1 MNRDDQKIDSPN
13 QSTTPAK
20 FLVVDDET
28 DMEDLVLRKFRKA
41 IRDGRYQFVF
51 AEDGF
56 DALRVLEA
64 QPDVDIVVTDINMP
78 RMDGL
83 TLLVRLHEVAPI
95 LKAVI
100 VSAYGDM
107 DNIRTAMNRG
117 AYDFVT
123 KPVNFDD
130 LEITID
136 KTLADVSALKDSF
149 RERSRVEREKACL
162 ARYFSPNLVEQMVND
177 PSPLKVGAERKNMSF
192 VVTDLA
198 GFTPLVEKSDPSAI
212 VELIN
217 EYFGGI
223 IEIAF
228 KLNGTVD
235 KVIGDGVIIFFGAP
249 VSQPAHARLAL
260 ECAMKIDAFA
270 LEFAHRKRKAGIPLG
285 ETRVGVNTGL
295 ALVGNFGGERYV
307 HYTAY
312 GNVVNMA
319 ARLQDANRHFGTR
332 VCVSEATAGAVDAF
346 TGLPIGY
353 LSLKGFSQPVLAF
366 QPATSE
372 NYNTQQTE
380 AYLSAYQLLEDKN
393 ELATKAFTSIVEENP
408 GAQLAAFHLKRL
420 RHGQLGTLINISS
433 LEQ

>member
-1 MNRDDQKIDSPN
+1 MNSND
-13 QSTTPAK
+13 QSTESSTISRVPAK
-20 FLVVDDET
+20 ILVVDDEP
-28 DMEDLVLRKFRKA
+28 DMEDLVLRKFRAA
-41 IRDGRYQFVF
+41 IREGRYNFVF

-83 TLLVRLHEVAPI
+83 TLLVRLNEVAPI

-123 KPVNFDD
+123 KPVNFND

-136 KTLADVSALKDSF
+136 KTLADVTALKDSF
-149 RERSRVEREKACL
+149 RERSRAERDRACL
-162 ARYFSPNLVEQMVND
+162 ARYFSPNLIEQMAND
-177 PSPLKVGAERKNMSF
+177 PSPLKVGAERKQMSF

-198 GFTPLVEKSDPSAI
+198 GFTPLVEKSDPSVL

-217 EYFGGI
+217 EYFGRI
-223 IEIAF
+223 IDIAF

-249 VSQPAHARLAL
+249 VSQPEHAKLAI
-260 ECAMKIDAFA
+260 ECAMQIDIFA
-270 LEFAHRKRKAGIPLG
+270 TEYARQKRAEGIPLG
-285 ETRVGVNTGL
+285 ETRIGVNTGR
-295 ALVGNFGGERYV
+295 ALVGNFGGKGFV

-312 GNVVNMA
+312 GDVVNTT
-319 ARLQDANRHFGTR
+319 ARIQDANRYFGTR
-332 VCVSEATAGAVDAF
+332 ICVSKATVDAVSEF
-346 TGLPIGY
+346 SGLPIGN
-353 LSLKGFSQPVLAF
+353 LVLKGITQPVPAF
-366 QPATSE
+366 QPITDES
-372 NYNTQQTE
+372 YNTQQSQEYLTAYRLLDDGDKSAEQAFE
-380 AYLSAYQLLEDKN
+380 AL
-393 ELATKAFTSIVEENP
+393 VEKHPE
-408 GAQLAAFHLKRL
+408 AQLAAFHLKRI
-420 RHGQLGTLINISS
+420 RNGQLGTDVNVSQL
-433 LEQ
+433 